1 MECRVT
7 TFTLFKNFKYLR
19 LVIDKI
25 KNIYITKFI
34 NMCGIVGIYL
44 KKKNLHNKLGIYLS
58 GMIDNM
64 STRGPDSAGFA
75 IYNNK
80 KLKAYKY
87 SLCVSKDYNIKE
99 VENKLHE
106 KFNDVLIKIIS
117 DHIVVSTKITPKKFI
132 SFIKENFNKITIVG
146 YGKSIEIFKQVGN
159 PKEIV
164 KKFNLKNFSGSHAIG
179 HTRMATESA
188 ITLDGSHPYSTGED
202 ECLVHNGSLSN
213 HNNLRRILIKKGQK
227 FDSLNDTEVA
237 AGYISNQL
245 SKNKSMNKTLSNC
258 LKNLD
263 GFYTFIAGTN
273 NGFAVLRDEIACK
286 PAVIAETKD
295 YVAVASEFQAMAH
308 LPNVNQANIYEPEPG
323 VIYTWGK

>member
-1 MECRVT
+1 
-7 TFTLFKNFKYLR
+7 
-19 LVIDKI
+19 
-25 KNIYITKFI
+25 
-34 NMCGIVGIYL
+34 MCGIVGIYL

-117 DHIVVSTKITPKKFI
+117 DHIVVSTKIIPKKFI

-273 NGFAVLRDEIACK
+273 NGFAILRDEIACK

>member
-1 MECRVT
+1 
-7 TFTLFKNFKYLR
+7 
-19 LVIDKI
+19 
-25 KNIYITKFI
+25 
-34 NMCGIVGIYL
+34 MCGIVGIYL

-99 VENKLHE
+99 VENKLYE

-159 PKEIV
+159 PREIV